1 VDIQV
6 TLVRVLVLVFSVVFH
21 EVAHGWTA
29 MRLGDNTAR
38 DAGRITLNPLP
49 HVSVM
54 GSIVVPLVLSLMGSY
69 PFGWAKPVPVNPSRL
84 NNPWDDHPKVAAA
97 GPISNFILALVSAVM
112 LGVTV
117 GALGAQGYNM
127 MNMATW
133 PAWGTFFLLMFKTGV
148 FINVVLALFNLIPIP
163 PLDGSWVLRRFLS
176 RSALMRYEQLR
187 QYSMVMIVGIFM
199 LLHYTPMGDL
209 LGVAIYH
216 VASPFMNV
224 AQTVANIFI

>member
-6 TLVRVLVLVFSVVFH
+6 TVVRVLVLVFSVVFH

-49 HVSVM
+49 HVSMM
-54 GSIVVPLVLSLMGSY
+54 GSIIVPLVLSLMGSY
-69 PFGWAKPVPVNPSRL
+69 PLGWAKPVPVNPARL

-97 GPISNFILALVSAVM
+97 GPISNFILATVSAVL

-117 GALGAQGYNM
+117 GVLGSQGHDM
-127 MNMATW
+127 MNVATW
-133 PAWGTFFLLMFKTGV
+133 PTLGTFLFLMFKTGV
-148 FINVVLALFNLIPIP
+148 FINIVLALFNLIPIP

-176 RSALMRYEQLR
+176 RGALMRYEQLR

-209 LGVAIYH
+209 LGVAIFS
-216 VASPFMNV
+216 VATPFL
-224 AQTVANIFI
+224 TVAETIANFLI